1 MSVEEDLSR
10 LSPGRDTIL
19 TIGVFDGVHLGHKR
33 LLAELIERAR
43 RLNLLSGVV
52 TFAPHPQRL
61 LSPGTE
67 LPFLTSPEQRQTLL
81 KDEGVSLVIV
91 LPFSRELARLS
102 AREFVGLL
110 KDYLGLKELVIGPG
124 FTLGRNREGDATTL
138 RKLGE
143 DMGFTVT
150 VVPGVRINGEMV
162 SSTAVREALASGDLK
177 KVRSLLG
184 RPFSLQGEVVRG
196 ESRGAKLDYPTANLA
211 IEPAQ
216 ALPAE
221 GVYATWAYIGSRA
234 YESVTNIGRR
244 PTFGGGKSVVEVYI
258 LGYQGSLYGQELKID
273 IIEKLRGEKQFDSAE
288 ALRQQIA
295 KDVEQARA
303 VLGAK
308 DRN

>member
-1 MSVEEDLSR
+1 MSLEEDLSQ

-33 LLAELIERAR
+33 LLAELIGRAG

-52 TFAPHPQRL
+52 TFTPHPQRL
-61 LSPGTE
+61 LSPETE
-67 LPFLTSPEQRQTLL
+67 LPFLTSPEQRQALL
-81 KDEGVSLVIV
+81 IEEGVSLVIV

-110 KDYLGLKELVIGPG
+110 RDYLGLRELVIGPD
-124 FTLGRNREGDATTL
+124 FTLGRDREGNATTL

-143 DMGFTVT
+143 DMGFAVT
-150 VVPGVRINGEMV
+150 VVPGVRIDGEMV
-162 SSTAVREALASGDLK
+162 SSTAVREALAGGDLK
-177 KVRSLLG
+177 RVCNLLG
-184 RPFSLQGEVVRG
+184 RPFSLHGEVIRG
-196 ESRGAKLDYPTANLA
+196 ESRGTKLDYPTANLE

-221 GVYATWAYIGSRA
+221 GVYATWAYVGGRA
-234 YESVTNIGRR
+234 HESVTNIGRR

-258 LGYQGSLYGQELKID
+258 LDYRGNLYGQELKID
-273 IIEKLRGEKQFDSAE
+273 IIERLRSEKQFDSIE

-295 KDVEQARA
+295 KDIEQARA
-303 VLGAK
+303 VLGSK
-308 DRN
+308 HGN